1 MPQQRNC
8 LAQSRAGESGE
19 ETSAQQ
25 APRTENDP
33 NPVVMA
39 PWLDPEETYGD

>member
-8 LAQSRAGESGE
+8 LAQSGAGESGK

-25 APRTENDP
+25 APRTENNP
-33 NPVVMA
+33 NPVVVA